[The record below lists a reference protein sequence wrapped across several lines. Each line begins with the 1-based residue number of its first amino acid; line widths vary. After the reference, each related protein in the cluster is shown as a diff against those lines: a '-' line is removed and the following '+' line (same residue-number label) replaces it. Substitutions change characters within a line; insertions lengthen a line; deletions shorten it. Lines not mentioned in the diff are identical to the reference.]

1 MKATT
6 AIRSLFRKKQKHP
19 IPSTPSTQQITS
31 SSVEHLAQSPS
42 LPGHSSLHEEQAPA
56 PAPRLKHKRSGALV
70 ETLPVIVASEEP
82 LLSPE
87 LEPFPRYSHS
97 MDIERYGAQFGGEH
111 LYPQIVVTP
120 ASIDGNPGDR
130 DSMLL

>member
-6 AIRSLFRKKQKHP
+6 ALRSLFRKKQKNT
-19 IPSTPSTQQITS
+19 IPSTPSTQQTTS
-31 SSVEHLAQSPS
+31 SSSEHLAQSPS
-42 LPGHSSLHEEQAPA
+42 SPGHAAIHVEQAHV
-56 PAPRLKHKRSGALV
+56 PRLKHKRSGAL
-70 ETLPVIVASEEP
+70 EERLPVIVASEEP
-82 LLSPE
+82 LLSTE

-97 MDIERYGAQFGGEH
+97 MDIERYEAQFGGEH